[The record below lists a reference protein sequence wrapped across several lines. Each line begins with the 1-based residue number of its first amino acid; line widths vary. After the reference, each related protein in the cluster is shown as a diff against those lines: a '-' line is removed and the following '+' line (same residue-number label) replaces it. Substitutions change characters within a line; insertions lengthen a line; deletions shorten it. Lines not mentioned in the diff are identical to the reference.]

1 VVVPGAAAQHARV
14 VERDGA
20 FVIQDAGSPAGTFL
34 AGERVHEGVLR
45 DGDIVELGSGGPQ
58 LRFQHQGEAHARRP
72 HARGSPCA
80 SRSAH
85 CSCPPWAS
93 SRGPTA
99 SRAGS
104 RRRWRA
110 CRPTVRTAE
119 DERRAF
125 QMRVEEERHRFRKER
140 RALEEQLEEAR
151 RRGEAELQARLAEAT
166 SGQVQALKDEL
177 AATRGRLEALEDERA
192 AAERIIKEYGAGV
205 CLIQGSYS
213 FYDASDRPLRYR
225 VDSSG
230 LAVRNADGTYELDVM
245 GGGGVHTVLYFGTG
259 FLVDRRGLVLTNRHV
274 GEPWWK
280 DGAAEMLVGEGFR
293 PRLGSF
299 RAFFPHESAPLPLAV
314 ERLSERADLALLRVD
329 IGKRAIPVLPID
341 ARRSAAV
348 PGRPVVLV
356 GYPTGLEA
364 ILAKADAS
372 VVRQILETAGTNAE
386 RVTEALSRKG
396 LIRPSTTQGHIG
408 DVTRTDIVFDAPT
421 TEGGSGGPV
430 FNKAGAVI
438 AVEYAILQKFGGN
451 AFGVPI
457 RTRSSCCG
465 RRRKRLPSER
475 GPSHANRLAVTALAA
490 AVLALVVPRR
500 PPRRR
505 PRTSSSWAAT
515 CGRGTRAIHRHR
527 PGHRRRRIVYVGDD
541 AGALAQ
547 RGPRTHTLDAER
559 RDGGSRIRGRPHP
572 PDGRR
577 ACRWTAWT

>member
-1 VVVPGAAAQHARV
+1 MVVPGAAAQHARV

-34 AGERVHEGVLR
+34 AGERVHEGLLR

-72 HARGSPCA
+72 HAPGLTI
-80 SRSAH
+80 
-85 CSCPPWAS
+85 PPGW
-93 SRGPTA
+93 
-99 SRAGS
+99 RAGLGSFRWRRLVRVAVGALLVSTLGFLAWTYRES
-104 RRRWRA
+104 RRLQAEMARLSS
-110 CRPTVRTAE
+110 TVRTAE

-140 RALEEQLEEAR
+140 RALEEQLEEA

-230 LAVRNADGTYELDVM
+230 LAVRNADGTYELDVT

-299 RAFFPHESAPLPLAV
+299 RAFFPHETAPLPLAV

-364 ILAKADAS
+364 ILAKADAA

-457 RTRSSCCG
+457 
-465 RRRKRLPSER
+465 PY
-475 GPSHANRLAVTALAA
+475 AVEL
-490 AVLALVVPRR
+490 LR
-500 PPRRR
+500 PPKKA
-505 PRTSSSWAAT
+505 PSK
-515 CGRGTRAIHRHR
+515 
-527 PGHRRRRIVYVGDD
+527 
-541 AGALAQ
+541 
-547 RGPRTHTLDAER
+547 
-559 RDGGSRIRGRPHP
+559 
-572 PDGRR
+572 
-577 ACRWTAWT
+577 